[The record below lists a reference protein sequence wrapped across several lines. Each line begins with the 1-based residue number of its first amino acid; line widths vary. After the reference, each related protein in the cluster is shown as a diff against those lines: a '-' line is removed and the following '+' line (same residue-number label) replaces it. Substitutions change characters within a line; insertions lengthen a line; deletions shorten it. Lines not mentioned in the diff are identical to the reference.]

1 MDLGPSS
8 VDATPSKRVERDLR
22 SMIGDA
28 VAWSAMVG
36 LGETY
41 VPAFA
46 LAAGHGD
53 LAAGLVATLPMLAG
67 AVLQLATPFG
77 VRRLGSYRAWVVA
90 CARLQ
95 AASLLP
101 LALWA
106 LAGRIPLPWLFA
118 AASAYW
124 GFGMSTMPA
133 WNAWAG
139 AIVPSYL
146 RARFFARRTRWAQAA
161 LFLSLVSAGAILE
174 RGSQRFEGTTTA
186 FGALFACA
194 AAARLLSARFLA
206 RQSEPEG
213 LAASHRSLSLAQVR
227 AGLRGREAKRVL
239 LYLLGMQVAV
249 QISAPYFTPFMLG
262 PLELPYGSFT
272 ALLAMSFGA
281 RIAVLPWLGRLAR
294 ARGAGFM
301 LRVGAVAIVPLPPLW
316 LVSDAFPYLLGLQAC
331 AGIAWGTLELAT
343 LLAFFEGLDSAER
356 TSVLTLY
363 NLASAVALAIGALL
377 GAALFRTLGGGFEGF
392 AALFAVSALGR
403 ALMLPLLARVGG
415 SGRAPEG
422 LELPTI
428 AVRPSIGAVQRP
440 VLPGP
445 EPTRE

>member
-1 MDLGPSS
+1 MET
-8 VDATPSKRVERDLR
+8 VPSKRVERDLR

-53 LAAGLVATLPMLAG
+53 LAAGLVAALPMLAG
-67 AVLQLATPFG
+67 ALLQLATPLG

-106 LAGRIPLPWLFA
+106 LAGEIPLPWLFA

-133 WNAWAG
+133 WNTWVG
-139 AIVPSYL
+139 ALVPSYL
-146 RARFFARRTRWAQAA
+146 RARFFARRTRWAQATLFAA
-161 LFLSLVSAGAILE
+161 LVAAGAILE
-174 RGSQRFEGTTTA
+174 RGSERFGGTTA
-186 FGALFACA
+186 FGLLFAAA
-194 AAARLLSARFLA
+194 AAARLVSARFLA

-213 LAASHRSLSLAQVR
+213 LATSHRSLTLAEIR
-227 AGLRGREAKRVL
+227 RELRGREAKRVL

-262 PLELPYGSFT
+262 PLALPYASFT
-272 ALLAMSFGA
+272 ALLATSFGA
-281 RIAVLPWLGRLAR
+281 RILVLPWLGRLAR
-294 ARGAGFM
+294 ARGAGWM
-301 LRVGAVAIVPLPPLW
+301 LRAGALAIVPLPPLW
-316 LVSDAFPYLLGLQAC
+316 LVSDSFAYLIALQTC
-331 AGIAWGTLELAT
+331 AGIAWGALELAT
-343 LLAFFEGLDSAER
+343 LLAFFEALEPEER

-363 NLASAVALAIGALL
+363 NLANAVALAAGALL
-377 GAALFRTLGGGFEGF
+377 GAALFRGMGGGFEGF
-392 AALFAVSALGR
+392 AAIFAVSALGR
-403 ALMLPLLARVGG
+403 LLTLPLLVRVGG
-415 SGRAPEG
+415 SGRAPAG

-440 VLPGP
+440 VLPGAD
-445 EPTRE
+445 EDRG